1 MNIMMYLHSG
11 CLNRGCEALVRSA
24 TLIVKE
30 KSNLDNPHLFLSS
43 YLPESDHILSG
54 IDKVIDMNMNPVSK
68 MSIDYLIA
76 AIRLKLLKDEG
87 RAIRMANREFLS
99 HVPQMDVFLSI
110 GGDAYCYG
118 EQPIWYELNRT
129 IKKQGKKMVLWGCS
143 IGVEDLT
150 PRKLEDFGNYDMI
163 LARETLTYNLLREK
177 GLSQV
182 KLVAD
187 GAFLMEK
194 EELPLPEGW
203 VEGKMVGLNFS
214 PLVYKRNPEARKAIN
229 DLIKHILDT
238 TDLHIV
244 FTPHVTEHNNN
255 DFEILND
262 FHELYRDTGR
272 TIILPDNLNAIQYK
286 GYIARM
292 RFFVG
297 ARTHAT
303 IAAYSNAVPTMVLG
317 YSVKSKGIAKD
328 LFGEE
333 KLVLG
338 IHEISD
344 SDKLK
349 AKFNEMLSEEDAIRQ
364 TLTRV
369 LPDIKKMSAKAGEYL
384 AELIKA

>member
-214 PLVYKRNPEARKAIN
+214 PLVYKRNPEARKAFN